1 MSNTPTG
8 KLKKLRSLDFNNAD
22 VFLWIVKRKLKD
34 TKAIYNALNV
44 ELEDKLSEKLKII
57 VKEKID
63 NCNHIKDYSH
73 LSEDQDDDILTL
85 SHKET
90 DFPTIYSEI
99 QKGSDNLK
107 AEKLEDLSGTWAYII
122 EIKNNFQ
129 LMTFT
134 KVPESWDMKK
144 KKGILNLVFIGKK
157 FKDLDDNSIFRIQRK
172 IDFFCFEDILFILDK
187 KKFET
192 GLNFRE
198 GMKSS
203 RDDVL
208 NDFETFG
215 IINDVNKL
223 REKIGENMKYLRKI
237 SMIKNNGYYKNK
249 DFMARLTQANKTE
262 KWGLT
267 IVNNKIVLTEENFN
281 DVLTVL
287 NNDRLKSPITEETFD
302 VHVKVPLGKD

>member
-22 VFLWIVKRKLKD
+22 VFLWIVKRKLKG

-144 KKGILNLVFIGKK
+144 KRGILNLVFIGKK

-203 RDDVL
+203 RDAVL

-237 SMIKNNGYYKNK
+237 SMINNNGYYKNK
-249 DFMARLTQANKTE
+249 DFMARLIQANKTE

-267 IVNNKIVLTEENFN
+267 IVDNKIVLTEENFN
-281 DVLTVL
+281 NVLTVL

-302 VHVKVPLGKD
+302 VHVKVPFGKD

>member
-1 MSNTPTG
+1 MSSAPIG
-8 KLKKLRSLDFNNAD
+8 KLKKLKSLDFNNAD
-22 VFLWIVKRKLKD
+22 IFLWIIKRKLKG
-34 TKAIYNALNV
+34 TQAVYNVLNV
-44 ELEDKLSEKLKII
+44 EIEDKLSGILKKI
-57 VKEKID
+57 VREKID

-85 SHKET
+85 GYKET
-90 DFPTIYSEI
+90 DFSNIYSEI
-99 QKGSDNLK
+99 QKGSDCPK
-107 AEKLEDLSGTWAYII
+107 AEKPEDLSGTWAYII

-129 LMTFT
+129 LIAFT

-144 KKGILNLVFIGKK
+144 KKGILNLVFVGKK
-157 FKDLDDNSIFRIQRK
+157 FKDLDDNSIFRIQKK
-172 IDFFCFEDILFILDK
+172 IDFFYFEDILFILDK

-198 GMKSS
+198 GMKSN
-203 RDDVL
+203 RDAVL

-215 IINDVNKL
+215 IVNDVNML
-223 REKIGENMKYLRKI
+223 REKVGENMKYLRKI
-237 SMIKNNGYYKNK
+237 SMIKNNGYYKNT
-249 DFMARLTQANKTE
+249 DFMTRLIQANKTE

-267 IVNNKIVLTEENFN
+267 IENNKIVLTKENFN
-281 DVLTVL
+281 DILTIL

>member
-1 MSNTPTG
+1 MS
-8 KLKKLRSLDFNNAD
+8 FNNAD

>member
-22 VFLWIVKRKLKD
+22 VFLWIVKRKLKG

-73 LSEDQDDDILTL
+73 LSEDLDDDILTL

-203 RDDVL
+203 RDEVL

-249 DFMARLTQANKTE
+249 DFMARLIQANKME

-267 IVNNKIVLTEENFN
+267 IVNNRIVLTEENFN
-281 DVLTVL
+281 DILTVL

>member
-22 VFLWIVKRKLKD
+22 VFLWIVKRKLKG

-203 RDDVL
+203 RDAVL

-215 IINDVNKL
+215 IINDVDKL

-249 DFMARLTQANKTE
+249 DFMARLIQANKME

-267 IVNNKIVLTEENFN
+267 IVNNRIVLTEENFN
-281 DVLTVL
+281 DILKVL

>member
-237 SMIKNNGYYKNK
+237 SRTMDIIKI
-249 DFMARLTQANKTE
+249 KTS
-262 KWGLT
+262 WH
-267 IVNNKIVLTEENFN
+267 
-281 DVLTVL
+281 D
-287 NNDRLKSPITEETFD
+287 
-302 VHVKVPLGKD
+302 